1 MTTERRSPVANF
13 SSLASESLP
22 ADAQRRLPQLLA
34 WQRYHSACDHELELD
49 RLFRPAWLC
58 VGIKDSI
65 PNEGDYVALELV
77 DKPIFVQNQGD
88 RVAAFHNVCPH
99 RNALLARQK
108 KGNMP
113 RIKCGYHGWEYDR
126 DGVVCRIP
134 GGEYFKP
141 MKRKEFVLDRV
152 RAEVLGR
159 LIFVS
164 LDASAPPLQ
173 DFLGAEICERL
184 SYALTPNMI
193 PVASWTVE
201 YECNWKVLIE
211 NTLEDYHVA
220 SIHFATVGE
229 TPAFSQIAHTL
240 DEKFVGFENRAP
252 GFDTRALRWM
262 AAKTRPDPQFTY
274 FQYVSYPSLI
284 FAMSPLS
291 SHLHLVLPTSP
302 TTCRADII
310 LFLSGAFAG
319 PVRRLVHCMM
329 RRPAIRLSKKFVEED
344 RTICNDVQKG
354 ITAARFPGALG
365 CREER
370 VHAFQQYV
378 VDRCGDSTMEVGE
391 RSS

>member
-13 SSLASESLP
+13 SSLASESTP
-22 ADAQRRLPQLLA
+22 ASAQRRLPQLLA
-34 WQRYHSACDHELELD
+34 WQRYHSPRDHELELD

-65 PNEGDYVALELV
+65 PNEGDYFAFEHLG
-77 DKPIFVQNQGD
+77 KPIFVQNQGD

-99 RNALLARQK
+99 RNALLARQRN
-108 KGNMP
+108 GNMP

-141 MKRKEFVLDRV
+141 MKRKEFIIDRV
-152 RAEVLGR
+152 RVEVLGR

-164 LDASAPPLQ
+164 LDGNAPPLQ
-173 DFLGAEICERL
+173 DFLGAEVWERL
-184 SYALTPNMI
+184 SYALSSNVN

-211 NTLEDYHVA
+211 NTLEDYHVT
-220 SIHFATVGE
+220 SIHFATAGE

-252 GFDTRALRWM
+252 GFDTRAVHWM
-262 AAKTRPDPQFTY
+262 AARTRPDPQFTY

-291 SHLHLVLPTSP
+291 SHLHLVMPTSP

-310 LFLSGAFAG
+310 LFLSRASAG
-319 PVRRLVHCMM
+319 PMHWLVHCMM

-354 ITAARFPGALG
+354 IAAARFPGTLG

-370 VHAFQQYV
+370 VHVFQQYV
-378 VDRCGDSTMEVGE
+378 VDRCGDSAMEAGE
-391 RSS
+391 TSS